1 MSFQKSDNI
10 ESLKDEF
17 AGQYMRFKSM
27 VSQVP
32 NTMLIHV
39 IGCTLIF
46 FIMGCM
52 AYYIYYKYT
61 LLPKSCKL
69 LNKKKAPAL
78 NSNWITTASSDPSSQ
93 FLLRDYYVKSAY
105 NCCSTGNFSNDYVS
119 TCALQN
125 AIKMGCRC
133 LDFEIYGYK
142 GQPIISTS
150 LSDDK
155 CIKETYNS
163 VPFDEAMSTVATN
176 AFSTNSTVCPNP
188 SDPLFLLFRLKT
200 NDVHVLNSMAET
212 INSKLK
218 DMLMPEYNHEFG
230 GKNIC
235 AEPIIKFKGKVIV
248 VVEANPLLYQ
258 PGAEKMYEITNLTSN
273 AFLRILKVFDVLNS
287 PDIIELTTFN
297 KQYMTIVIPDD
308 SMSVNNY
315 DPMPPSLA
323 GCQVMA
329 MSFQLSRDGN
339 LDVYNDWFQAG
350 PSKSAFLLK
359 PADLMFT
366 PQTIPVPTPQ
376 NPALSFASRPLVSDM
391 YSFTI

>member
-163 VPFDEAMSTVATN
+163 VPFDEAMRTIEKT

-212 INSKLK
+212 ISSKLK
-218 DMLMPEYNHEFG
+218 GKLMPEYNHEFG

-235 AEPIIKFKGKVIV
+235 AEPIIKFEGKVIV

-273 AFLRILKVFDVLNS
+273 AFLRILKVFDVLNN

-366 PQTIPVPTPQ
+366 PQTIPVPTSQ

>member
-1 MSFQKSDNI
+1 MSVNI
-10 ESLKDEF
+10 ESLKNE
-17 AGQYMRFKSM
+17 ATGQILRFKSM

-32 NTMLIHV
+32 NTILIHV

-69 LNKKKAPAL
+69 LNKKKAAAL

-93 FLLRDYYVKSAY
+93 FLLRDYYVKTAY

-133 LDFEIYGYK
+133 LDFEVYGYK

-163 VPFDEAMSTVATN
+163 VPFDEAMSTIATN

-188 SDPLFLLFRLKT
+188 NDPLLLLFRLKT
-200 NDVHVLNSMAET
+200 NDVDVLNSMAES
-212 INSKLK
+212 ISSNLK
-218 DMLMPEYNHEFG
+218 DRLMPEYNHEFG

-235 AEPIIKFKGKVIV
+235 AEPMIKFASKIIV
-248 VVEANPLLYQ
+248 VVEATPLLYQ

-308 SMSVNNY
+308 SMSANNY

-323 GCQVMA
+323 GCQAMA
-329 MSFQLSRDGN
+329 MSFQLLRDGN
-339 LDVYNDWFQAG
+339 LDVYNDWFKAG
-350 PSKSAFLLK
+350 PSKSAYLLK

-366 PQTIPVPTPQ
+366 PQTIPVPKPQ
-376 NPALSFASRPLVSDM
+376 NPALSFASRPLKSDM
-391 YSFTI
+391 YSFSI

>member
-1 MSFQKSDNI
+1 MSAANNI
-10 ESLKDEF
+10 EDLKNEI
-17 AGQYMRFKSM
+17 GSKILLLKSM

-61 LLPKSCKL
+61 LLPKSCAR
-69 LNKKKAPAL
+69 LNKKKAAAL
-78 NSNWITTASSDPSSQ
+78 NSNWITTASTDPSSQ
-93 FLLRDYYVKSAY
+93 FLLRDYYVKTAY

-133 LDFEIYGYK
+133 LDFEVYGYK

-163 VPFDEAMSTVATN
+163 VPFDEAMSTIATN

-188 SDPLFLLFRLKT
+188 NDPLLLLFRIKT
-200 NDVHVLNSMAET
+200 NDVDVLNSMAES
-212 INSKLK
+212 ISSNLK
-218 DMLMPEYNHEFG
+218 DRLMPEYNHEFG
-230 GKNIC
+230 GKNIS
-235 AEPIIKFKGKVIV
+235 AEPIIKFAGKVII
-248 VVEANPLLYQ
+248 VVEAIPLLYQ

-287 PDIIELTTFN
+287 PDITELTTFN

-323 GCQVMA
+323 GCQAMA
-329 MSFQLSRDGN
+329 MSFQLLRDGN
-339 LDVYNDWFQAG
+339 LDIYNDWFKAG
-350 PSKSAFLLK
+350 PSKSAYLLK

-366 PQTIPVPTPQ
+366 PQTIPVPKPQ
-376 NPALSFASRPLVSDM
+376 NPTLSFASRPLKSDM
-391 YSFTI
+391 YSFSI